1 MSFMRKIL
9 DALNINHQKNN
20 TQSKEMSAYELERFA
35 RECNAYVE
43 REDRKDQN
51 AENKSKNQVY
61 HVKTAIEQPKQQAN
75 SNIKELSFQ
84 ETKPTTTPKTEVIV
98 RKDIV
103 IDGLDYYFVNAG
115 RSVIEKDKAS
125 IGMIQRIFKIG
136 FNRASLIIDQLAE
149 AGVVGEEIGTAPRK
163 ILMTAEEFESL
174 IENYRPINKA
184 ERRQS
189 NYSAENRVNLYNN
202 QFDNME
208 GHDFEYFCADLLKKN
223 GFSDAKVTQGSGDQG
238 IDVLA
243 TKDGIK
249 YGVQCKCYSSDIGNK
264 AVQEVFSGKAF
275 YNCHVGVVL
284 TNRYFTAS
292 AKELAE
298 KNGVLLWDRDKLNE
312 LISGG
317 TP

>member
-61 HVKTAIEQPKQQAN
+61 HVKTAIEQPKQQVN

-84 ETKPTTTPKTEVIV
+84 ETKPTTTPKIEVII

-208 GHDFEYFCADLLKKN
+208 GHDFEYFCADLLRKN
-223 GFSDAKVTQGSGDQG
+223 GFSDVKVTQGSGDQG

-264 AVQEVFSGKAF
+264 AVQEVFSGKTF

-312 LISGG
+312 LISEV
-317 TP
+317 